1 MRRLL
6 DAIPLAVAS
15 LFICSASATLHGDDL
30 GADVNRQLA
39 QARAATARFHDPAE
53 ALAEGYTDLGANP
66 EEGGAIEYVNFDLIF
81 SCTLDVQRPQA
92 LRYMP
97 SGNGLRLIAVE
108 YAIPMPCSPTPPEDF
123 LPGAGEWEPE
133 PDAPAWMMP
142 VYIWSGK
149 SEQKA
154 EGQN

>member
-6 DAIPLAVAS
+6 GAIPLAVAS

-30 GADVNRQLA
+30 GADVNQQLA

-53 ALAEGYTDLGANP
+53 ALAEGYIDLGVNP
-66 EEGGAIEYVNFDLIF
+66 AEGGATEYVNFDLIF

-92 LRYMP
+92 LQYVS

-108 YAIPMPCSPTPPEDF
+108 YGIPMACAPTPPEDF

-133 PDAPAWMMP
+133 SEAPVWTKV

-149 SEQKA
+149 SQQEA
-154 EGQN
+154 EGQD

>member
-1 MRRLL
+1 MRRFVG
-6 DAIPLAVAS
+6 AIPVVVAP
-15 LFICSASATLHGDDL
+15 LLIWGASATVHGDGQGPDE
-30 GADVNRQLA
+30 NRQLA
-39 QARAATARFHDPAE
+39 LARAATARFHDPAV
-53 ALAEGYTDLGANP
+53 ALAEHYVDLGPNP

-108 YAIPMPCSPTPPEDF
+108 YAIPMPCAPTPPEDF

-133 PDAPAWMMP
+133 PDAPAWMKA
-142 VYIWSGK
+142 VYIWSGN
-149 SEQKA
+149 SQQPADEQD
-154 EGQN
+154 